1 MEPEELAGALKRL
14 ADWATEHAP
23 QRESPMRRLLR
34 EHFGADPIDRGLPDP
49 IRPMGPSQCP
59 AKARTIALSAR

>member
-23 QRESPMRRLLR
+23 QRESPMRRRRKLPPMRWLR
-34 EHFGADPIDRGLPDP
+34 VTDGGNGGI
-49 IRPMGPSQCP
+49 Q
-59 AKARTIALSAR
+59 